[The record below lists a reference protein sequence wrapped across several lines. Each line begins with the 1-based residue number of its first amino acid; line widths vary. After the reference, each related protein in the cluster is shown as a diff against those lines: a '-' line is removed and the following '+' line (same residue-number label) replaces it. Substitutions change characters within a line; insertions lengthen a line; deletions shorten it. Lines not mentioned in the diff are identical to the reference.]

1 MKIKLKK
8 NEILWVTISDENHIP
23 RFLITSCKDRS
34 TYFLYSINENGI
46 TTKIKQS
53 QDPLKLNE
61 CVDNKIKRM

>member
-1 MKIKLKK
+1 MKIKIKK

-23 RFLITSCKDRS
+23 RFAITSDRMRS
-34 TYFLYSINENGI
+34 TYFLYSINEKGD

-61 CVDNKIKRM
+61 YVDTKM